1 MALVDKINEQVAAR
15 KKMRV
20 GYCAYQSLYDSLSKE
35 DQKAIDEAW
44 AKGYSINII
53 LSALRSDGHKSSNE
67 SLRAHK
73 NGTCKCQKS

>member
-1 MALVDKINEQVAAR
+1 MGLADKINEQVAAR
-15 KKMRV
+15 KRMRV
-20 GYCAYQSLYDSLSKE
+20 GFCAYQTLYESLSKE
-35 DQKAIDEAW
+35 DQKAIDDAW
-44 AKGYSINII
+44 EKGYSINII

>member
-1 MALVDKINEQVAAR
+1 MALADKINEQVAAR
-15 KKMRV
+15 KRMRV
-20 GYCAYQSLYDSLSKE
+20 GFCAYQTLYDSLSKE
-35 DQKAIDEAW
+35 DQKAIDDAW
-44 AKGYSINII
+44 EKGYSINII

>member
-1 MALVDKINEQVAAR
+1 MALADKINEQVLVR

-20 GYCAYQSLYDSLSKE
+20 GLCAYQSLYDSLSKD
-35 DQKAIDEAW
+35 DQKALNDAW
-44 AKGYSINII
+44 EKGYSVNII

-67 SLRAHK
+67 SIRAHK

>member
-1 MALVDKINEQVAAR
+1 MGLADKINEQVAAR
-15 KKMRV
+15 KRMRV
-20 GYCAYQSLYDSLSKE
+20 GFCAYQTLYDSLSKE
-35 DQKAIDEAW
+35 DQKAIDDAW
-44 AKGYSINII
+44 EKGYSVNII

>member
-1 MALVDKINEQVAAR
+1 MALADKISEQVLAR

-20 GYCAYQSLYDSLSKE
+20 GYCAYQVLYESLSVE
-35 DQKAIDEAW
+35 DQKAIDDAW
-44 AKGYSINII
+44 AKGYSVNII
-53 LSALRSDGHKSSNE
+53 LSALRADGHKSSNE

>member
-1 MALVDKINEQVAAR
+1 MALADKINEQVSAR
-15 KKMRV
+15 KKIRI
-20 GYCAYQSLYDSLSKE
+20 GYCAYQSLYDSLSTD
-35 DQKAIDEAW
+35 DQKAIDDAW

-53 LSALRSDGHKSSNE
+53 LSALRADGHKSSNE

>member
-1 MALVDKINEQVAAR
+1 MSLADKINEQVASR
-15 KKMRV
+15 KKTRI
-20 GYCAYQSLYDSLSKE
+20 GYCAYLSLYESLSKD
-35 DQKAIDEAW
+35 DQKAIDDAW

-53 LSALRSDGHKSSNE
+53 LSALRADGHKSSNE

>member
-1 MALVDKINEQVAAR
+1 MSLEDKINEQVSAR
-15 KKMRV
+15 KKMRI
-20 GYCAYQSLYDSLSKE
+20 GYCAYLSLYESLSKD
-35 DQKAIDEAW
+35 DQKAIDDAW

-53 LSALRSDGHKSSNE
+53 LSALRADGHKSSNE

>member
-1 MALVDKINEQVAAR
+1 MGLADKINEQVAAR
-15 KKMRV
+15 KRMRV
-20 GYCAYQSLYDSLSKE
+20 GFCAYQTLYESVSKE
-35 DQKAIDEAW
+35 DQKAIDDAW
-44 AKGYSINII
+44 EKGYSINII

>member
-1 MALVDKINEQVAAR
+1 MALADKINEQVSAR

-20 GYCAYQSLYDSLSKE
+20 GFCAYQTLYDSLSKE

-44 AKGYSINII
+44 DKGYSVNII
-53 LSALRSDGHKSSNE
+53 LSALRADGHKSSNE

-73 NGTCKCQKS
+73 NKTCRCDQQ

>member
-1 MALVDKINEQVAAR
+1 MGLADKINEQVAAR
-15 KKMRV
+15 KRMRV
-20 GYCAYQSLYDSLSKE
+20 GFCAYQTLYDSLSKE
-35 DQKAIDEAW
+35 DQKAIDDAW
-44 AKGYSINII
+44 EKGYSINII